1 MVEKNKKILE
11 KTVDTAKEENKNGI
25 KDAIKIDEPKEKLDT
40 NKVQAKEQNMEAKQP
55 PKLKKDSDN
64 IFKILTAIVILIA
77 AMLLFFK
84 KEIVLGFFKAKN
96 TKQENRQEEIYEDLK
111 ADKEF
116 YNRTFQKLSE
126 NIKVL
131 EREIEFNSEY
141 IKTLQSKLTQLESQL
156 SDINIAPQ
164 RTELIKIAINIQSK
178 ISNGL
183 AYSEELSS
191 LKLLAKDNTVL
202 LNKINVLELYKNAYP
217 TEKII
222 MQNFKAEFTIFNK
235 EHNILKNN
243 DNKAS
248 KFLSNFIVIR
258 KIENVDDSTSD
269 AFMIKLENS
278 IKTRN
283 YRLSLEILESNP
295 EYAVFFP
302 KTMGNIKTNVLLND
316 TIEEI
321 INYLINN

>member
-96 TKQENRQEEIYEDLK
+96 TKQENRQEEIYENLK

-156 SDINIAPQ
+156 SDINISPQ

-248 KFLSNFIVIR
+248 KFLSNFIIIR

-302 KTMGNIKTNVLLND
+302 KTMEDIKTNVLLND

>member
-40 NKVQAKEQNMEAKQP
+40 NKVQPKEQNMEAKQP

-96 TKQENRQEEIYEDLK
+96 TKQENRQEEIYENLK

-156 SDINIAPQ
+156 SDINISPQ

-302 KTMGNIKTNVLLND
+302 KTMEDIKTNVLLND